1 MDTQRQC
8 VVKIKIYYKVI
19 INLLYSFKFIIYF
32 FHTKNRNITILY
44 KHIIRIYKINFY

>member
-1 MDTQRQC
+1 MDTQRQY

-19 INLLYSFKFIIYF
+19 INLLYIF
-32 FHTKNRNITILY
+32 FRIKIETLLY